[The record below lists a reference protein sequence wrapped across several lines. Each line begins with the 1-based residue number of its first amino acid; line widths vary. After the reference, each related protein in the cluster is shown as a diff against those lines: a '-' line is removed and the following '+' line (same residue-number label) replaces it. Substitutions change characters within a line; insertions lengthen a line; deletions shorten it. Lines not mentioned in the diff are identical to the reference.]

1 MKAWQMAAHIAK
13 AALLAGHLLALT
25 PIAAGAAE
33 QAGAMQ
39 QSCWTPA
46 QLAGH
51 PQERFAQQQR
61 QPLPLPLTAP
71 AAVPSSIVGNVRR
84 VKLPPGKKLIA
95 LTFDMCEAAW
105 EIAGYDGGVIDYL
118 RANKVKA
125 TLFVGGKWMIHHGER
140 AEQLLADPLFETGT
154 HGWSHANLHT
164 MSGQA
169 IDDEIFAA
177 VSAYKV
183 ARRDLSTL
191 ECTKESAELER
202 IPASPKLFRFPFGTC
217 NPEALASVARSGQL
231 AIQWDVVT
239 GDPDKHITAQGIA
252 QAVLAE
258 TRPGS
263 IIVAHANGRGA
274 HTAEALPLFVPQLR
288 AKGFEFVTVSELL
301 AAGTPEI
308 ASTCYERRPGDNARY
323 DVVAARLPKGLRRQG
338 AAPQQPGLV
347 PFTGGPAAA
356 PQSPAPDQPPAPVL
370 RKPPAQT
377 GGVHEDR
384 WP

>member
-1 MKAWQMAAHIAK
+1 MKAEGMASR
-13 AALLAGHLLALT
+13 AARAVLLAGSMMAFMSLVSN
-25 PIAAGAAE
+25 AAE
-33 QAGAMQ
+33 QAGALQ

-46 QLAGH
+46 QLAGKPEEKFSRH
-51 PQERFAQQQR
+51 QR
-61 QPLPLPLTAP
+61 QAAPLPTIAPVP
-71 AAVPSSIVGNVRR
+71 AAGSAVGNVRR
-84 VKLPPGKKLIA
+84 VKLPPGRKLIA
-95 LTFDMCEAAW
+95 LTFDLCEAGW

-125 TLFVGGKWMIHHGER
+125 TLFAGGKWMVHHGER
-140 AEQLLADPLFETGT
+140 TEQLLTDPLFEVGT

-191 ECTKESAELER
+191 ACTKDSAELAG
-202 IPASPKLFRFPFGTC
+202 IPAVPKLFRFPFGTC
-217 NPEALASVARSGQL
+217 NPEALASVARSGQV

-239 GDPDKHITAQGIA
+239 GDPDRHITAPGIA

-274 HTAEALPLFVPQLR
+274 HTAEALPLFIPQLR

-301 AAGTPEI
+301 AAGTPEM

-323 DVVAARLPKGLRRQG
+323 DVVAARLPKDARPGDAPLPASTQG
-338 AAPQQPGLV
+338 QRN
-347 PFTGGPAAA
+347 PA
-356 PQSPAPDQPPAPVL
+356 SPPVSRKILPPSGDWPV
-370 RKPPAQT
+370 Q
-377 GGVHEDR
+377 VER

>member
-1 MKAWQMAAHIAK
+1 MKAQVMAVSTALAV
-13 AALLAGHLLALT
+13 LLAGSIMAFT
-25 PIAAGAAE
+25 PFASNAAE
-33 QAGAMQ
+33 QAGALQ
-39 QSCWTPA
+39 RSCWTPA
-46 QLAGH
+46 QLAGR
-51 PQERFAQQQR
+51 PEEKLSQPQR
-61 QPLPLPLTAP
+61 QPVPLPATAS
-71 AAVPSSIVGNVRR
+71 AAAPNSIVGNVRR
-84 VKLPPGKKLIA
+84 VKLPPGRKLIA
-95 LTFDMCEAAW
+95 LTFDLCEAAW

-118 RANKVKA
+118 RANNVKA
-125 TLFVGGKWMIHHGER
+125 TLFVGGKWIVHHGER
-140 AEQLLADPLFETGT
+140 AEQLIADPLFEIGT

-164 MSGQA
+164 LSGQA

-183 ARRDLSTL
+183 ARRDLTTL
-191 ECTKESAELER
+191 ECTKNSAELTR

-239 GDPDKHITAQGIA
+239 GDPDRHITASGIA

-274 HTAEALPLFVPQLR
+274 HTAEALPLFIPQLR

-308 ASTCYERRPGDNARY
+308 AASCYERRPGDNARY
-323 DVVAARLPKGLRRQG
+323 DIARLPKATPG
-338 AAPQQPGLV
+338 AAGAAQQHRIETPSA
-347 PFTGGPAAA
+347 GPA
-356 PQSPAPDQPPAPVL
+356 Q
-370 RKPPAQT
+370 RKPPAQP
-377 GGVHEDR
+377 GSWPVQVER